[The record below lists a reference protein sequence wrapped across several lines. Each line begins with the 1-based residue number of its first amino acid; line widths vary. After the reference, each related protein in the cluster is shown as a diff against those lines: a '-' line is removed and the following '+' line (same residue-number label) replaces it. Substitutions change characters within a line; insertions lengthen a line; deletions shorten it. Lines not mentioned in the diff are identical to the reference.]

1 MPKLA
6 TINVKFVNILSF
18 LFPFRSTEGLEQVTD
33 GNGAGST
40 VADYPGYDDWTKRYW
55 MQLTKVIQKKIIWKI
70 SSCLL
75 NNQFKIDFISQT
87 YIIEQE
93 FK

>member
-40 VADYPGYDDWTKRYW
+40 VADYPGYDDWTKKILNATYKGY
-55 MQLTKVIQKKIIWKI
+55 TKKDYLKNF
-70 SSCLL
+70 LL
-75 NNQFKIDFISQT
+75 FA
-87 YIIEQE
+87 
-93 FK
+93 